1 MRAVILHGI
10 MSVPNGPPQSHFGPI
25 PNHHLQTAIHAPN
38 GRGINL
44 MGNGRGGGGRLIV
57 AGAVV
62 SQWDN
67 NRGGS
72 AQQRLSKARNNK
84 EKKPQSA
91 KSQPRRQS
99 QKVTRYALTADFI
112 SDFYLKLK
120 NSCNICNFQNA
131 FLKVVC
137 IVL

>member
-1 MRAVILHGI
+1 MRAVILHGL
-10 MSVPNGPPQSHFGPI
+10 MSAPNGPPQPHFGPI
-25 PNHHLQTAIHAPN
+25 PPHHLQTAIHAPN
-38 GRGINL
+38 GRGMNL
-44 MGNGRGGGGRLIV
+44 MGNGRGGGGGGGGRLIV

-91 KSQPRRQS
+91 TKSQPRRQS
-99 QKVTRYALTADFI
+99 QKVRCYSKTF
-112 SDFYLKLK
+112 
-120 NSCNICNFQNA
+120 
-131 FLKVVC
+131 
-137 IVL
+137 